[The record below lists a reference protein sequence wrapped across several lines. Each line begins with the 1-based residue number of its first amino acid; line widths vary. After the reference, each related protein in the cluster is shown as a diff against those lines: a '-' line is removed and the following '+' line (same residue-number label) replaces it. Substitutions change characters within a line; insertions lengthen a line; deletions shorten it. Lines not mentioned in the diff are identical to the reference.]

1 MPTESAS
8 TDKQQ
13 LTNKLE
19 RELTERYGLIV
30 GGKDLRDVLGYKTA
44 SAFSLA
50 CKQGDIS
57 LPIFN
62 IEKRRGKFAL
72 AVDIAHWIVNQ
83 KYTSEKRYE

>member
-1 MPTESAS
+1 MPIESDS

-30 GGKDLRDVLGYKTA
+30 GGKDLRDILGYKTA

-72 AVDIAHWIVNQ
+72 AVDIAQWIVNQ